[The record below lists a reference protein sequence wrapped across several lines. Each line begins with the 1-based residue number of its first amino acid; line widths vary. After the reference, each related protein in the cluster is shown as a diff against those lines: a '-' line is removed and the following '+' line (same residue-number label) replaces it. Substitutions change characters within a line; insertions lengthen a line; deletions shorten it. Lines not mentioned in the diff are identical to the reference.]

1 MAEPGVFYI
10 GLRPDPLS
18 ICNPANP
25 RLRSRPESVFGIM
38 ARRLFCVPEFYSYR
52 PWRRSPAFSFIILD
66 NVH

>member
-18 ICNPANP
+18 IGNPANP

-38 ARRLFCVPEFYSYR
+38 TPEFYSYR
-52 PWRRSPAFSFIILD
+52 PWRRSPAFRL
-66 NVH
+66 HYP